1 MTPKLNVLVAYP
13 YMTGRV
19 ITALQGIGD
28 KLRLVVDSG
37 AFTAWNAGKP
47 IELDDYCRFLETLP
61 VTPWRYFTLDVIG
74 DPAKTWDN
82 YQTMLARG
90 FKPVPILTKGEGREL
105 LDEYYKTSDVVGI
118 GGINSVT
125 NKRMFVK
132 RAMQMVG
139 NRKVHLLGFTDVDY
153 LKFYRP
159 YMCDS
164 SGYDQSRFGQI
175 RLYMGRG
182 RFAYVKKADLDRID
196 PLRQQA
202 LVSYGVTVE
211 ALRHK
216 KAWSGTKN
224 LAMYVNLASMVRAC
238 GDIERNLGTKQF
250 MAETSADKIEWLA
263 TIHSKQWE
271 AAA

>member
-1 MTPKLNVLVAYP
+1 MTPHLNILVAYP
-13 YMTGRV
+13 YMNARM
-19 ITALQGIGD
+19 IEALQGIGNH
-28 KLRLVVDSG
+28 LRLVVDSG

-47 IELDDYCRFLETLP
+47 IELDDYCRFIEVLP

-74 DPAKTWDN
+74 DPVKTWDN

-90 FKPVPILTKGEGREL
+90 FKPVPILTKGETKDL

-118 GGINSVT
+118 GGINAVT

-132 RAMQMVG
+132 RAMKMVG
-139 NRKVHLLGFTDVDY
+139 TRKVHLLGFTDFDY

-175 RLYMGRG
+175 RLYLGRG
-182 RFAYVKKADLDRID
+182 RIGYVKKMDLGQID
-196 PLRQQA
+196 PA
-202 LVSYGVTVE
+202 LERALNNYGVTVE
-211 ALRHK
+211 ALRHR

-224 LAMYVNLASMVRAC
+224 VAMYVNLASMVRAC
-238 GDIERNLGTKQF
+238 VDIERNLGTKQF
-250 MAETSADKIEWLA
+250 MAETSPEKIKWLA
-263 TIHSKQWE
+263 TIHNRLWDSV
-271 AAA
+271 A